1 MNRHSKNTL
10 LKRFEINVGSQ
21 SHVVDFMGANKLFSF
36 ISISLVY
43 DKSDQHKNVYN
54 SYNIEL
60 GSKSIKTVLLENT
73 NNLYSSLNNLK
84 FDLDEHDDQYQLYLQ
99 FVAWICN
106 GSSMVPLSD
115 YAKNET
121 YKQLPNQKNILV
133 NLMKNIY

>member
-1 MNRHSKNTL
+1 
-10 LKRFEINVGSQ
+10 
-21 SHVVDFMGANKLFSF
+21 MGANKLFSF